1 MLIPEE
7 VFKRRKQH
15 NNTPESIILIIVN
28 FVVVSLGETLF
39 WEHHHINWFFWVV
52 IGLLAVYNFFS
63 LRKNLEVYSKVDI
76 IAYVSSMIVLVIFAA
91 VLFIFQ

>member
-1 MLIPEE
+1 MLIPEQ

-15 NNTPESIILIIVN
+15 NNTPEAVMLIITN
-28 FVVVSLGETLF
+28 FVVVSLAETLF
-39 WEHHHINWFFWVV
+39 WSHHQIGWFFWVV
-52 IGLLAVYNFFS
+52 VGLLAVYNFFS

-76 IAYVSSMIVLVIFAA
+76 IAYVVSMVVLVILAV

>member
-15 NNTPESIILIIVN
+15 NNTPESVMLIITN
-28 FVVVSLGETLF
+28 FVVVSLAETLF
-39 WEHHHINWFFWVV
+39 WGHHHINWFFWVV
-52 IGLLAVYNFFS
+52 VGLLAVYNVFS
-63 LRKNLEVYSKVDI
+63 LRKNLEVYSKVDV
-76 IAYVSSMIVLVIFAA
+76 IAYIVSMVVLAILAV

>member
-28 FVVVSLGETLF
+28 FIVVSLGETLF
-39 WEHHHINWFFWVV
+39 WDKHHINWFFWVV
-52 IGLLAVYNFFS
+52 IGLLVVYNFFS
-63 LRKNLEVYSKVDI
+63 LRKNLEVYSKVDF
-76 IAYVSSMIVLVIFAA
+76 IAYVSSMIVLVILAV

>member
-39 WEHHHINWFFWVV
+39 WDHHHINCFFWVV
-52 IGLLAVYNFFS
+52 IGLLVVYNFFS

-76 IAYVSSMIVLVIFAA
+76 IAYVSSMIVLVILAA

>member
-15 NNTPESIILIIVN
+15 NNTPESIMLIIVN
-28 FVVVSLGETLF
+28 FIVVSLAETLF
-39 WEHHHINWFFWVV
+39 WDHTHINWFFWVA

-63 LRKNLEVYSKVDI
+63 LRKNLEVYSKIDKIV
-76 IAYVSSMIVLVIFAA
+76 YVSSMITLAILAA